1 VADTVDI
8 SGLTQQ
14 IESQQKILDE
24 SSASIEKYKQKLQ
37 ELANQGITS
46 AKDALQ
52 RLGDKFKNV
61 DKIIEEEANKALDK
75 LKSNLSDITVQSPQA
90 ANAIGVLTVA
100 AFGASKAFDGFGDVR
115 GVSTFN
121 NQLTSLKSSISGIT
135 TIADPMIGALTKMF
149 GIDLG
154 KVAGQFGLDKAKE
167 IMGGLVD
174 RFAAGADSAIKL
186 QMGFLQAAAA
196 GGSFGQVIEAAGPH
210 LRNLD
215 SMLETQTELL
225 QGVSK
230 TTGMSAEDVVNY
242 YNQWARIPG
251 NLRTVGDATQNVID
265 QTHAFSDVS
274 KLAAGTGQTLDQ
286 VMQQLSVAQAN
297 YGLSGQQ
304 ANEYIAR
311 TAELS
316 QELGV
321 GMSDAVS
328 YMEDVSSQFKF
339 LGDNADGAAEN
350 FAKLFQGLRDGGVS
364 MKTAA
369 ELAGDLQGQL
379 AHLSTAQEALISSRT
394 GGPGGLMGAAQIEQM
409 LKTGKSGE
417 VFDKVRQLMT
427 QQMGG
432 QITTLQQATQS
443 QASAAQFTRERQMI
457 TSGVFGIGKGMSEAQ
472 ATDIITALAK
482 PGGKL
487 QEKDAASLLAKT
499 TEKGADIQS
508 RSLTALNQ
516 IVANT
521 EWGKMMGGIATART
535 ARGMLGGAGDVQN
548 PAATDLM
555 NRMRSEGRQAERG
568 ATGRIFASEAE
579 RSPGN
584 WQALLQS
591 LGQDIPQLLG
601 VAKGM
606 PDTFKQLFTSEPMM
620 PQRGTMP
627 RQMPPGTIRD
637 QVQASLARPNPGGP
651 APAGHHTAPP
661 QQPRKMQLTGTL
673 VIKGNQGTLQDAQV
687 HAIAPIPSNEPGY

>member
-1 VADTVDI
+1 MGDTIDI

-14 IESQQKILDE
+14 LESQQKILDDA
-24 SSASIEKYKQKLQ
+24 SSNVEKYKQKLQ

-52 RLGDKFKNV
+52 RLGDKLKSV
-61 DKIIEEEANKALDK
+61 DKIIEEEANKALNN
-75 LKSNLSDITVQSPQA
+75 LKSHLSDITIQSPQA
-90 ANAIGVLTVA
+90 ANAMGVLTVA
-100 AFGASKAFDGFGDVR
+100 AFGASKAFDGFGDIR
-115 GVSTFN
+115 GVSSFT

-154 KVAGQFGLDKAKE
+154 KIAGQFGLDKAKE
-167 IMGGLVD
+167 IMGTLVD

-186 QMGFLQAAAA
+186 QMGFLQASAA

-215 SMLETQTELL
+215 SMLETQTKLL
-225 QGVSK
+225 QGVGK
-230 TTGMSAEDVVNY
+230 TTGIAAEDVVNY

-251 NLRTVGDATQNVID
+251 NLRTVGDATQSAKD
-265 QTHAFSDVS
+265 QTSAFSDAL
-274 KLAAGTGQTLDQ
+274 KLAAGTGQTVDQ
-286 VMQQLSVAQAN
+286 VMQQLAVAQAN
-297 YGLSGQQ
+297 YGLTGQQ

-328 YMEDVSSQFKF
+328 YMETVSNQFKY

-369 ELAGDLQGQL
+369 EIAGQLQGQL
-379 AHLSTAQEALISSRT
+379 AHLTTAQEALVSART
-394 GGPGGLMGAAQIEQM
+394 GGPGGLMGAAQIEQAIR
-409 LKTGKSGE
+409 SGQSGQ
-417 VFDKVRQLMT
+417 VFDKIRQVLT

-443 QASAAQFTRERQMI
+443 QASAAQFTRERQLLM
-457 TSGVFGIGKGMSEAQ
+457 SGAFGIKAESEAQ
-472 ATDIITALAK
+472 ATDIISALSK
-482 PGGKL
+482 PGGRL

-521 EWGKMMGGIATART
+521 EWGKMMGGIGTLRA
-535 ARGMLGGAGDVQN
+535 ARGMFGGGGDVQN
-548 PAATDLM
+548 SAALDLM

-601 VAKGM
+601 VAKEL
-606 PDTFKQLFTSEPMM
+606 PDSFKQLFTGEPMM

-627 RQMPPGTIRD
+627 RRMPTGTLRD
-637 QVQASLARPNPGGP
+637 QVQASLARPTPGGP
-651 APAGHHTAPP
+651 VPAGFRAAPAPT
-661 QQPRKMQLTGTL
+661 QPRKMQLTGTL

-687 HAIAPIPSNEPGY
+687 HAITPIPSNEPGY